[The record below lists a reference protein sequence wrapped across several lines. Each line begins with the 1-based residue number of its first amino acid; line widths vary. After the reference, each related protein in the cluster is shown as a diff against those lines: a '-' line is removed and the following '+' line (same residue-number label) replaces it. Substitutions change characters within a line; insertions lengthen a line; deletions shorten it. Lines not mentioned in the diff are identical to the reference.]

1 MWADGLCRLRDCVR
15 SPLFHTVLRRLKT
28 PRFRTVSTSFPHPTP
43 HRHSLSPLPTAAPHR
58 SPPFS
63 TNIRYLLVWQEAEG
77 KRGGSRV
84 HETWLDG
91 IEELRSCIME
101 KCPEGGKSKLQ
112 QDLDEAYHLV
122 EQRIEEHMEAF
133 KTRALATAF
142 ALPPSLQAH
151 LATLDWEQ
159 RAAAPA
165 GSNVGA
171 GGGDDLAAEASALDA
186 ELAELNATLEKKR
199 AELRAMR
206 RQQRQQLAA
215 VGSEGQL
222 KQLQQIMQADHSELL
237 ASHDRLQAQQHT
249 AMDMTGDRVPA
260 SEEGGGTE
268 EGVAVYA
275 AAQGAL
281 SAVQEHMGK
290 QVENGGSA

>member
-1 MWADGLCRLRDCVR
+1 MAATSLDDSWRALGLQD
-15 SPLFHTVLRRLKT
+15 
-28 PRFRTVSTSFPHPTP
+28 
-43 HRHSLSPLPTAAPHR
+43 
-58 SPPFS
+58 PPS
-63 TNIRYLLVWQEAEG
+63 AILDDVINA
-77 KRGGSRV
+77 V

-101 KCPEGGKSKLQ
+101 KCPEGGKAKLQ

-151 LATLDWEQ
+151 LASLPPHLPRTT
-159 RAAAPA
+159 AAPA
-165 GSNVGA
+165 GSEVGT
-171 GGGDDLAAEASALDA
+171 GGDDDLAAEAAALDA
-186 ELAELNATLEKKR
+186 ELAELNATLAKKR

-206 RQQRQQLAA
+206 REQRQQLAA

-249 AMDMTGDRVPA
+249 AMDMTGEA
-260 SEEGGGTE
+260 WG
-268 EGVAVYA
+268 
-275 AAQGAL
+275 
-281 SAVQEHMGK
+281 
-290 QVENGGSA
+290 